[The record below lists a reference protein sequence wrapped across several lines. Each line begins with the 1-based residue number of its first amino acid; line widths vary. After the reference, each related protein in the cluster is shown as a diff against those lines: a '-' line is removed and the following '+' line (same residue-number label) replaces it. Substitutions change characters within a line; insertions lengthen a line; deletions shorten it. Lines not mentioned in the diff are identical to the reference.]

1 MYAGQRKPMTGGD
14 MDREARDDDSWGWGR
29 GDMSKALKKK
39 KQGGTRKSA
48 NRPSTAHLDKLI
60 EEATV
65 DCYNDSEEVTG
76 IFTMKSVNDWIL
88 NLP

>member
-1 MYAGQRKPMTGGD
+1 MRKRPVKKA
-14 MDREARDDDSWGWGR
+14 ARPV
-29 GDMSKALKKK
+29 SKSRLAE
-39 KQGGTRKSA
+39 
-48 NRPSTAHLDKLI
+48 LI
-60 EEATV
+60 EQATV